1 MAAVIVICCFLC
13 RRKYYK
19 MASVT
24 ELDTFLATPD
34 RFVPPNAPSPLPPQE
49 LLPRRRSHA
58 DVKAMFPKQFEIQ
71 GFCPVSYVDGKKR
84 YIYHSAVSVC
94 SVLTPSNRFEISN
107 ERGEESEKS
116 ESLESWDL
124 NSWLLNTAVSTVAL
138 YVHWVTRLWV
148 SSTGMRVST
157 LVTLK
162 WLLSTRASCTVL
174 HLMRNWTNS
183 WGTKQQHCFMST
195 RVNFTHWCWGSK
207 LQPEGHDSSG

>member
-1 MAAVIVICCFLC
+1 MVAVIVICCFLC
-13 RRKYYK
+13 RGKYYK

-34 RFVPPNAPSPLPPQE
+34 RFVSPNAPRPLPPQE

-84 YIYHSAVSVC
+84 YIQLSACVVYWFQALGLKYNKHGKES
-94 SVLTPSNRFEISN
+94 EN
-107 ERGEESEKS
+107 ERVWNPEIWTPDLWILLWALFVTKS
-116 ESLESWDL
+116 L
-124 NSWLLNTAVSTVAL
+124 
-138 YVHWVTRLWV
+138 RLWV

-157 LVTLK
+157 LVTLR

-183 WGTKQQHCFMST
+183 WGIKQQLLLYEQKHQFYT
-195 RVNFTHWCWGSK
+195 FILR
-207 LQPEGHDSSG
+207 